1 MLDRFEEFKVQEVFG
16 KIKARV
22 EYYNIQDAYSP
33 DHSFDN
39 FEEDEPIEPIQRKIP
54 PLYQIEY
61 EESILNNKELPELK
75 NTRVANPFDPLDNNN
90 IISTD
95 FTSPSLR
102 SFNTLTLFSK
112 S

>member
-1 MLDRFEEFKVQEVFG
+1 MV
-16 KIKARV
+16 
-22 EYYNIQDAYSP
+22 
-33 DHSFDN
+33 
-39 FEEDEPIEPIQRKIP
+39 PIERNIP

-61 EESILNNKELPELK
+61 EEETSLISEKELMDLK
-75 NTRVANPFDPLDNNN
+75 NTKVINPFDPLDNNN

-95 FTSPSLR
+95 FTSPSIR